1 MRSTKI
7 DIFSTSAI
15 LKIAT
20 FSAIF
25 TKAVAAREKFR
36 IDPDDPY
43 ALFSFENVGKR
54 NYTGE
59 CFIDK

>member
-7 DIFSTSAI
+7 DIFSSSAPRI
-15 LKIAT
+15 FVKIAT
-20 FSAIF
+20 FSALF
-25 TKAVAAREKFR
+25 SNAVAAREKFR

-54 NYTGE
+54 NISGE
-59 CFIDK
+59 